1 MNSAFF
7 EDSIGFPNLGITL
20 SHVGRS
26 VRIFGLEI
34 AFYGIIIALAMLCG
48 IYLVLWIAKK
58 TGQDPDVY
66 FDFALIAVFLSV
78 IGARIYYVIFSWD
91 YYGKHPLE
99 ILDFRGGGLAIY
111 GGVITGVLVGVV
123 FARRKKIPLLKLLD
137 TSMPGVILG
146 QCIGRWG
153 NFFNREAFGEYT
165 NAVTAMRLPLSAVN
179 EADVTEKML
188 SNTLMAGD
196 VTCIQVHPTF
206 LYESLWCL
214 AVLSA
219 LLAVTFRMKKRKQ
232 GTVFLLYL
240 FGYGLGRLWIEG
252 LRTDQ
257 LKLAFTG
264 LPVSQMLSLVMVITS
279 AAVLII
285 RGRRGRQNT

>member
-1 MNSAFF
+1 
-7 EDSIGFPNLGITL
+7 
-20 SHVGRS
+20 
-26 VRIFGLEI
+26 
-34 AFYGIIIALAMLCG
+34 
-48 IYLVLWIAKK
+48 
-58 TGQDPDVY
+58 
-66 FDFALIAVFLSV
+66 
-78 IGARIYYVIFSWD
+78 
-91 YYGKHPLE
+91 
-99 ILDFRGGGLAIY
+99 
-111 GGVITGVLVGVV
+111 
-123 FARRKKIPLLKLLD
+123 
-137 TSMPGVILG
+137 
-146 QCIGRWG
+146 
-153 NFFNREAFGEYT
+153 
-165 NAVTAMRLPLSAVN
+165 
-179 EADVTEKML
+179 ML